1 MSTAAVV
8 ETVEERP
15 SQSTLVVAAPKAPK
29 TSDGFFDQHHLVPVF
44 IAGFLALALSGAFV
58 GSILFWLAL
67 RHSGVMAP

>member
-1 MSTAAVV
+1 VSTAAVV

-15 SQSTLVVAAPKAPK
+15 SPSSLEVVGPKAPK

-44 IAGFLALALSGAFV
+44 IAGFLALVLSGAMV
-58 GSILFWLAL
+58 GTIVLWLAL